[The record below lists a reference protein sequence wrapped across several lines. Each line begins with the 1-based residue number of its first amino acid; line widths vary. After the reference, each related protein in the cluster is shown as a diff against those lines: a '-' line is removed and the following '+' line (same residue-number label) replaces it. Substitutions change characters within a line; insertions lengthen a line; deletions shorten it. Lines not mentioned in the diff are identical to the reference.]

1 MSISYPVSTPTSIG
15 IANIELS
22 ASNAVAVSRSPFT
35 FSQQVHTYPGQ
46 MWSATVS
53 IPPVRK
59 DLAEPWVA
67 FLLSLR
73 GQTGTL
79 LLGDPNNTTPQGLIQ
94 DGSEWFLAGGSWN
107 EDGEW
112 LDDISWE
119 DTGEDLVFANPVV
132 DGVQA
137 SGTSTLA
144 LRGFSVS
151 TSNIF
156 RAGDYIQLGAAS
168 SATLHKVLVN
178 ASSDSN
184 GDLSLEIWPAIRR
197 ATIDGEIVTYRDTKG
212 VFRLSS
218 NNQSW
223 SINDTSS
230 YGIQFEC
237 MEAI

>member
-1 MSISYPVSTPTSIG
+1 MISYPVSTPTSIG

-73 GQTGTL
+73 GQTGTF
-79 LLGDPNNTTPQGLIQ
+79 LLGDPNNTSPRGTAT
-94 DGSEWFLAGGSWN
+94 SATV
-107 EDGEW
+107 
-112 LDDISWE
+112 
-119 DTGEDLVFANPVV
+119 TGTANS
-132 DGVQA
+132 A
-137 SGTSTLA
+137 SLTVTMTGTL
-144 LRGFSVS
+144 L
-151 TSNIF
+151 
-156 RAGDYIQLGAAS
+156 AGDYIQLGSAAD
-168 SATLHKVLVN
+168 ATLHKVLV
-178 ASSDSN
+178 DQN
-184 GDLSLEIWPAIRR
+184 GNGTLEVWPAIRKDR
-197 ATIDGEIVTYRDTKG
+197 TAVAAVLTNAKG

-218 NNQSW
+218 NQQSW

>member
-1 MSISYPVSTPTSIG
+1 MAIAYPISTPTSIG

-73 GQTGTL
+73 GQTGTF
-79 LLGDPNNTTPQGLIQ
+79 LLGDPNNTSPRGTATSATI
-94 DGSEWFLAGGSWN
+94 
-107 EDGEW
+107 
-112 LDDISWE
+112 
-119 DTGEDLVFANPVV
+119 TGTANS
-132 DGVQA
+132 A
-137 SGTSTLA
+137 SLTVTMTGTL
-144 LRGFSVS
+144 L
-151 TSNIF
+151 
-156 RAGDYIQLGAAS
+156 AGDYIQLGSAAD
-168 SATLHKVLVN
+168 ATLHKVLV
-178 ASSDSN
+178 DQN
-184 GDLSLEIWPAIRR
+184 GNGTLEVWPAIRKDR
-197 ATIDGEIVTYRDTKG
+197 TAVAAVLTNAKG

-223 SINDTSS
+223 SINDNSA